1 MLRNYLNRLKSQR
14 EEGSAD
20 MVAALVLTPIVIFL
34 LIGVINAGLWL
45 NTKAHIEAA
54 TRDGTRLAAMWGGS
68 GNTRLNTTGK
78 TTANIISEKIYADGS
93 CTTSHCTRKPS
104 VSCTLPVA
112 SSAGQTVQCTVTYY
126 YKSIPGA
133 QLFGFVPSS
142 PIVYTST
149 AITETGYRS

>member
-1 MLRNYLNRLKSQR
+1 
-14 EEGSAD
+14 

-45 NTKAHIEAA
+45 NVKSHIEAA

-68 GNTRLNTTGK
+68 GNTRLNSTGK
-78 TTANIISEKIYADGS
+78 SVAAIISDKLYENGS
-93 CTTSHCTRKPS
+93 CTQSNCTKKPT

-112 SSAGQTVQCTVTYY
+112 NSAGQTVKCTVTYH

-133 QLFGFVPSS
+133 QLFSFVPTK
-142 PIVYTST
+142 PITYSST
-149 AITETGYRS
+149 AVTETGYRS